1 MVAVD
6 FVDNTDVIPTLDD
19 CPAFDGKPKEG
30 DVINPGE
37 SPKPAPAK
45 AVSNIEAGGLFTV
58 PSPPSNDKLSNFPL
72 DFIFFF
78 RGFEGSDLVWL
89 IARKSSAVRSL

>member
-1 MVAVD
+1 MFAVD

-19 CPAFDGKPKEG
+19 CPAFGGKPKEG
-30 DVINPGE
+30 DDINPGE
-37 SPKPAPAK
+37 SPNPAPAN

-58 PSPPSNDKLSNFPL
+58 PSPPSNDKLSDFPL

-78 RGFEGSDLVWL
+78 RGLDGSDFDWL